1 MPIDRPAEKGAVDDL
16 HQNEGDGET
25 GDEAEENPRGTEVGG
40 LGHNGSKNLAT
51 RGAGGT

>member
-25 GDEAEENPRGTEVGG
+25 SGEAEQNPSGTKVGG
-40 LGHNGSKNLAT
+40 FGHDGAKNLAT